1 MSGISQENE
10 DSELKIDTVN
20 IKIEIKVESDVGGI
34 KKEESIKEEHLEEES
49 ISYKIRKN
57 KYKRKKAKKIKK
69 KLVQLKQEVLSI
81 ERIKFT
87 QAQTMVTD
95 TKNQQHLY
103 PMNYSLIQP
112 APNVYQMPL
121 YYPPPPP
128 PIMLQ
133 PQHQHQY
140 QPVTPFH
147 YHHFVPPM
155 QFFPPIPPQMLP
167 YPNHLNMYGQN
178 PNQMQLM
185 TQMTYHH
192 QIWNDQRQ
200 PHMYNY
206 PTNLA

>member
-69 KLVQLKQEVLSI
+69 KLVQLKQEILSI

-95 TKNQQHLY
+95 TKNQQHHY
-103 PMNYSLIQP
+103 PMNYSLSQP
-112 APNVYQMPL
+112 APNGYQMPL

-128 PIMLQ
+128 IMFPPH
-133 PQHQHQY
+133 PQYLYH
-140 QPVTPFH
+140 PVPPFH
-147 YHHFVPPM
+147 YHFVPPM
-155 QFFPPIPPQMLP
+155 QFLPPIPPQMP
-167 YPNHLNMYGQN
+167 YPHHMNMHGQIS
-178 PNQMQLM
+178 NQMHLM
-185 TQMTYHH
+185 TQMTYQH

>member
-10 DSELKIDTVN
+10 DIELKIDTDTVN

-34 KKEESIKEEHLEEES
+34 KEEESIKEEEES

-95 TKNQQHLY
+95 TQNQQHHY
-103 PMNYSLIQP
+103 PMNYSFSQP
-112 APNVYQMPL
+112 VPIVYQMPL
-121 YYPPPPP
+121 YYPPSP

-133 PQHQHQY
+133 PQHQY
-140 QPVTPFH
+140 QPVPPFH

-155 QFFPPIPPQMLP
+155 HLLPPIPPQMLP
-167 YPNHLNMYGQN
+167 YPYHMNMYGQN
-178 PNQMQLM
+178 PNQMHLM